1 MPFQNGMGER
11 MYVIGLDAGG
21 TKTHAAVIDHNKNI
35 HFSIETGPG
44 NVAVDSEK
52 AKEHIMAAIQACIK
66 SKYGSLCKTI
76 VLGIAGIEKGHLKSE
91 FKTAVEQHFKLPT
104 LIINDAELALY
115 AVLEEENGV
124 LAIAGTGSVLI
135 GKNDSAIKMVGGWGH
150 LLGDEG
156 SSYHIGI
163 QALKQ
168 LVSEIEQGNIQN
180 KLAKALATQYQLP
193 DASAIKEF
201 VYSSTKKEIADIALF
216 VYQRAQMD
224 DTDAKIL
231 LEQAGEELAQ
241 QAIRLVKQLGLET
254 SSIPIIVKGSLLEK
268 NEFVR
273 NHFAEKLK
281 QFSPDIS
288 IVCKNSPAVTGALHA
303 WKNSNCD

>member
-1 MPFQNGMGER
+1 MPFQNGMGEQ

-21 TKTHAAVIDHNKNI
+21 TKTHGAVIDQVQNI
-35 HFSIETGPG
+35 HFSVETGPG

-52 AKEHIMAAIQACIK
+52 AEEQIMAAIQACIK
-66 SKYGSLCKTI
+66 SKYGSLCKAI

-91 FKTAVEQHFKLPT
+91 FKTLVEQQFQLPA
-104 LIINDAELALY
+104 LILNDAELALY
-115 AVLEEENGV
+115 AVLEDENGI

-135 GKNDSAIKMVGGWGH
+135 GKKDSTIKMVGGWGH

-156 SSYHIGI
+156 SAYHIGI

-168 LVSEIEQGNIQN
+168 LASEIEQGNIQT

-216 VYQRAQMD
+216 VYRRAQD
-224 DTDAKIL
+224 DTDAKKL

-241 QAIRLVKQLGLET
+241 QAIRLVKQLELET
-254 SSIPIIVKGSLLEK
+254 SAIPIIVKGSLLEK

-273 NHFAEKLK
+273 HHFAEKLK
-281 QFSPDIS
+281 QFSTGIS
-288 IVCKNSPAVTGALHA
+288 IVCKNRPAVTGALHA
-303 WKNSNCD
+303 WKNSNHH

>member
-1 MPFQNGMGER
+1 
-11 MYVIGLDAGG
+11 
-21 TKTHAAVIDHNKNI
+21 
-35 HFSIETGPG
+35 
-44 NVAVDSEK
+44 
-52 AKEHIMAAIQACIK
+52 MAAIQACIK
-66 SKYGSLCKTI
+66 SKYGSLCKAI

-91 FKTAVEQHFKLPT
+91 FKTLVEQQFQLPA
-104 LIINDAELALY
+104 LILNDAELALY
-115 AVLEEENGV
+115 AVLEGENGI

-135 GKNDSAIKMVGGWGH
+135 GKKDSTIKMVGGWGH

-156 SSYHIGI
+156 SAYHIGI

-168 LVSEIEQGNIQN
+168 LASEIEQGNIQT

-216 VYQRAQMD
+216 VYRRAQD
-224 DTDAKIL
+224 DTDAKKL

-241 QAIRLVKQLGLET
+241 QAIRLVKQLELET
-254 SSIPIIVKGSLLEK
+254 SAIPIIVKGSLLEK

-273 NHFAEKLK
+273 HHFAEKLK
-281 QFSPDIS
+281 QCSTGIS
-288 IVCKNSPAVTGALHA
+288 IVCKNRPTVTGALHA
-303 WKNSNCD
+303 WKNSNHD

>member
-1 MPFQNGMGER
+1 MPFQNGMGEK

-21 TKTHAAVIDHNKNI
+21 TKTHGAVIDQEQNI

-52 AKEHIMAAIQACIK
+52 AKEHIMAAIQACIQ
-66 SKYGSLCKTI
+66 SKYGSLCKAI

-91 FKTAVEQHFKLPT
+91 FKTLVEQHFQLPA
-104 LIINDAELALY
+104 LMLNDAELALY
-115 AVLEEENGV
+115 AVLEDENGV

-135 GKNDSAIKMVGGWGH
+135 GKKDATIKMVGGWGH

-156 SSYHIGI
+156 SAYHIGI

-168 LVSEIEQGNIQN
+168 LASEIEQGTIQT

-193 DASAIKEF
+193 DASAVKEF

-216 VYQRAQMD
+216 VYRRAQD
-224 DTDAKIL
+224 DTDAKKL

-241 QAIRLVKQLGLET
+241 QAIRLVKQLELET

-273 NHFAEKLK
+273 HHFAEKLK
-281 QFSPDIS
+281 QCSTGIS
-288 IVCKNSPAVTGALHA
+288 IVCKNRPTVTGALHA
-303 WKNSNCD
+303 WKNSNHD